1 MMTSLGD
8 PVPHRTRTLSECP
21 HGRLPVLVDEVI
33 EIVGVEQ
40 NSAANPYACHPPF
53 GA

>member
-1 MMTSLGD
+1 MVSLVGPD
-8 PVPHRTRTLSECP
+8 RYRTRTFSECP
-21 HGRLPVLVDEVI
+21 HSRLPVLVDEVI

-40 NSAANPYACHPPF
+40 NSATNPYACHPPF

>member
-1 MMTSLGD
+1 MISLGGPD
-8 PVPHRTRTLSECP
+8 RYRTTTFSECP
-21 HGRLPVLVDEVI
+21 QGRLPVLVDEVI